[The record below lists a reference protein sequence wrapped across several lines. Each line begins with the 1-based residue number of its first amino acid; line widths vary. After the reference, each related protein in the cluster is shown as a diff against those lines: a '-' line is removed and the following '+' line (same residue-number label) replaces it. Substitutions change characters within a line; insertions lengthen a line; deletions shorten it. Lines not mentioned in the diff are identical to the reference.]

1 MAISTVLT
9 LFSLVM
15 IMWFQWNTSIRIV
28 DSAAYSAVPFPAGTN
43 LPWVYNLCL
52 TIVIQ
57 HACFI
62 VGLVNASFIIFC
74 LVIRMEL
81 ARFAADFRKAI
92 DNSTCLE
99 SIDVFR
105 KRHRQLCRLV
115 EIADSIFCIPV
126 AVVITISMTF
136 LCVAARLF
144 SIDGGWDLISLL
156 VPSSATVWVFTIM
169 VTFVITGAAVNDS
182 VSVLGRGNTYTFLVL
197 GVYINS
203 RYLRK

>member
-9 LFSLVM
+9 LLSLVM
-15 IMWFQWNTSIRIV
+15 ITWFQWNTSIRVV
-28 DSAAYSAVPFPAGTN
+28 DSAAYSAAPFPAGTN

-52 TIVIQ
+52 TIIIQ

-115 EIADSIFCIPV
+115 ELADSIFCIPV

-144 SIDGGWDLISLL
+144 SIDSGMGPHFLTRPI
-156 VPSSATVWVFTIM
+156 F
-169 VTFVITGAAVNDS
+169 GDS
-182 VSVLGRGNTYTFLVL
+182 VDLHYNGN
-197 GVYINS
+197 ICDNWS
-203 RYLRK
+203 RCQRFSKCFGTK